1 VSPDIPDQPAVQ
13 NPLVS
18 QQSTISELK
27 AQLAAV
33 KARIPEVLAKLEAA
47 QFGDFAGF
55 SQDDKCQYL
64 EDELEASIAFV
75 SDEPQTND
83 EIFHSRDPIAGVI
96 QSVLNDKLPPVV
108 VADGQGNPIVWIPSG
123 IDGLLERV
131 RGKYPFKTATVRSQI
146 AFPAQCKI
154 ALLGD
159 WGAPNLHA
167 KRIGD
172 LAIAKGAE
180 YVIHL
185 GDIYYS
191 GTQSECQ
198 TFVNNWPLKG
208 AEGNPIAG
216 KSFALN
222 GNHEMYSNG
231 TFYFTT
237 VLDAFQQEASYFTLY
252 NDWWQIQGIDTAYV
266 PFSIDG
272 GGQDDRLQQQW
283 AWLSESVFG
292 GPAKRNIFLSHQQ
305 PVSSHLQEL
314 EDAYTLKQQFLKFV
328 SNRDYNRIHAW
339 FFGHEHRCEI
349 YDDADAGAYF
359 KARLIGNGSIP
370 HPPQNEDA
378 AAIAANG
385 AKATAVWRVN
395 HGTVGDGATAISSFA
410 MLTFDEDKCI
420 AEYWNEDGTLFYKED
435 LAGGPNSEIE

>member
-1 VSPDIPDQPAVQ
+1 MADQELTNKAATIAQLQAQLKAVQ
-13 NPLVS
+13 DRDPLVL
-18 QQSTISELK
+18 E
-27 AQLAAV
+27 
-33 KARIPEVLAKLEAA
+33 KLEAA
-47 QFGDFAGF
+47 QFGQFAGLT
-55 SQDDKCQYL
+55 DDQKCQYL
-64 EDELEASIAFV
+64 EDQLQASIAFV
-75 SDEPQTND
+75 DNEPETAE

-96 QSVLNDKLPPVV
+96 QSVIKADVAPSIQAYGDLNPL
-108 VADGQGNPIVWIPSG
+108 WIPTG

-131 RGKYPFKTATVRSQI
+131 RGKYPFKAATAKSQM

-159 WGAPNLHA
+159 WGADNDHA
-167 KRIGD
+167 KAIGD
-172 LAIAKGAE
+172 LAISKGAE

-191 GTQSECQ
+191 GTKSECE
-198 TFVNNWPLKG
+198 TFVKNWPLKG
-208 AEGNPIAG
+208 EDGNPMAG

-231 TFYFTT
+231 NYYFTT

-272 GGQDDRLQQQW
+272 GDADSRLQQQW
-283 AWLSESVFG
+283 EWLSESVFG
-292 GPAKRNIFLSHQQ
+292 GAAKSNIFLSHQQ
-305 PVSSHLQEL
+305 PVSGHLPEL
-314 EDAYTLKQQFLKFV
+314 EDAYALKQQFLKFV
-328 SNRDYNRIHAW
+328 ANRDYTRIKAW

-349 YDDADAGAYF
+349 YDDADPDAWF

-370 HPPQNEDA
+370 HLPQTEDA
-378 AAIAANG
+378 AAIAANQ
-385 AKATAVWRVN
+385 AKATAIWRVN
-395 HGTVGDGATAISSFA
+395 HGTIGAGVAAISSFA

-435 LAGGPNSEIE
+435 LTGGNNCEIA